1 MFTRPSGLPLGRADL
16 SVAWH
21 DACTVVGVSG
31 VHVHDLRHHALTT
44 IAPNATTKEL
54 MVFGGHSSPRAAL
67 IYQAATAKR
76 MEAIPGHL
84 DEVMAS
90 AKRAPKSAAVPIRS

>member
-1 MFTRPSGLPLGRADL
+1 MTLAPWSVSQESTFTTFGTTR
-16 SVAWH
+16 
-21 DACTVVGVSG
+21 
-31 VHVHDLRHHALTT
+31 LTT